1 MTRLMMTHGPA
12 SDPQALKE
20 RVDGELV
27 RLVFGVGIQCL
38 DSIPFAFMIAVLMSG
53 LFPTLRS
60 APSPWWGLWVGA
72 AVIWSA
78 VAYAMLL
85 HYRRGHWH
93 LPSAAWKRR
102 LAVLWC
108 AHGAIWGLMVP
119 VFISRGNPVNEALV
133 CALLLAAMVHG
144 FFLLY
149 PLRLILVIN
158 LAALSIVG
166 ETAFL
171 AEGGDLA
178 LVFAVALPPFAGLI
192 LGNVWRLSQEYRA
205 AIELRFR
212 NEEIARAL
220 EVAHRSAEQANRAK
234 SEFLANMSHEL
245 RTPLNAIIGFSE
257 LIRDQL
263 GPGANKHAI
272 YAGDILASGKHLL
285 SVINQILDLAKIESG
300 KLQLNLK
307 EFPVS
312 RMLQD
317 CMRITRVR
325 AQEKGLQMTLED
337 HCGGVVMNG
346 DETALRQVLL
356 NIISNGILYTDRGG
370 ISLVAKVADEDLLVE
385 VIDTGRGIS
394 EAHLATIFLP
404 FERVDKH
411 LSAATS
417 GTGLGLAIVK
427 NLVELHRGAC
437 WARSELNKGTT
448 FFVRIPLN
456 KPAPMQATLAA

>member
-1 MTRLMMTHGPA
+1 
-12 SDPQALKE
+12 
-20 RVDGELV
+20 
-27 RLVFGVGIQCL
+27 
-38 DSIPFAFMIAVLMSG
+38 
-53 LFPTLRS
+53 
-60 APSPWWGLWVGA
+60 
-72 AVIWSA
+72 
-78 VAYAMLL
+78 
-85 HYRRGHWH
+85 
-93 LPSAAWKRR
+93 
-102 LAVLWC
+102 
-108 AHGAIWGLMVP
+108 MVP
-119 VFISRGNPVNEALV
+119 VFVSRGNPVNEALL
-133 CALLLAAMVHG
+133 CALLLGAMVHG

-149 PLRLILVIN
+149 PLRFILVIN

-171 AEGGDLA
+171 TEGGDLA

-192 LGNVWRLSQEYRA
+192 LGNAWRLSQEYRA

-220 EVAHRSAEQANRAK
+220 DVAHRSAEQANRAK

-300 KLQLNLK
+300 KLQLNIK

-356 NIISNGILYTDRGG
+356 NIITNGILYTDRGG
-370 ISLVAKVADEDLLVE
+370 ISLVAKVAGEDLLVE

-394 EAHLATIFLP
+394 EAQLATIFLP

-411 LSAATS
+411 LSASTS

-448 FFVRIPLN
+448 FFVRVPLN